1 MSAQSAAVR
10 TAMRVTRQSVAT
22 RGRILTAVALAA
34 IILLLA
40 IAIRIQD
47 GSQEALVGVLINAGL
62 VFQVPVVTLVFATSA
77 FGDFTEDQTLVYL
90 WLRPLPRWHLAVA
103 VTCASLVVTIPL
115 TAGPLVV
122 AALIGGAAEFAIPVL
137 VASALGSAAYGSLFV
152 ALGLRAKRALTWGL
166 IYVLIWEGILGGVSA
181 SFARVSLRRYVVSA
195 FTETAGVG
203 WEGHTTSA
211 GHAFAVLTVIVLV
224 GVGLCTWFLH
234 SREIE

>member
-1 MSAQSAAVR
+1 MSTTGAAFR

-22 RGRILTAVALAA
+22 RGRILTAAALAA
-34 IILLLA
+34 VILLLA
-40 IAIRIQD
+40 VAIRIQD
-47 GSQEALVGVLINAGL
+47 GGQEALVGVLINAGL
-62 VFQVPVVTLVFATSA
+62 VFQVPVVTLVFAASA
-77 FGDFTEDQTLVYL
+77 FGDFTEDETLVYL

-103 VTCASLVVTIPL
+103 ATCAALVVTIPM
-115 TAGPLVV
+115 TAVPLVA
-122 AALIGGAAEFAIPVL
+122 AALIGGTADFAIPVL
-137 VASALGSAAYGSLFV
+137 GASALGTAAYGSLFV

-181 SFARVSLRRYVVSA
+181 SFARVSIRRYVVSA

-211 GHAFAVLTVIVLV
+211 GHAIIVLAGV
-224 GVGLCTWFLH
+224 VLAGVGLCTWFLH